1 MYRLWQ
7 GRLSNGIR
15 RSRSIVLELD
25 KEELQK
31 MKLVLEQ
38 LQENIITFL
47 DDKQGYEIDSL
58 IIDNVCQ
65 VVVETFRELE
75 V

>member
-1 MYRLWQ
+1 VWQ
-7 GRLSNGIR
+7 GRLSNGLR
-15 RSRSIVLELD
+15 RSRSIMLELD

-65 VVVETFRELE
+65 VVVETFKELE

>member
-1 MYRLWQ
+1 M
-7 GRLSNGIR
+7 
-15 RSRSIVLELD
+15 LELD

-31 MKLVLEQ
+31 MKLVVEQ
-38 LQENIITFL
+38 LQENLMTFL

-65 VVVETFRELE
+65 VVVETFKELE

>member
-1 MYRLWQ
+1 VWQ
-7 GRLSNGIR
+7 GRVSNGLR

-65 VVVETFRELE
+65 VVVETFKELE

>member
-1 MYRLWQ
+1 MWQ
-7 GRLSNGIR
+7 GRISNGLR
-15 RSRSIVLELD
+15 RSRSIMLELD

-65 VVVETFRELE
+65 VVVETFKELE

>member
-1 MYRLWQ
+1 MYRVWQ
-7 GRLSNGIR
+7 GRLSNGFR

>member
-1 MYRLWQ
+1 
-7 GRLSNGIR
+7 
-15 RSRSIVLELD
+15 
-25 KEELQK
+25 

-58 IIDNVCQ
+58 IIDNV
-65 VVVETFRELE
+65 F
-75 V
+75 

>member
-1 MYRLWQ
+1 MWQ
-7 GRLSNGIR
+7 GRISNGFR

-65 VVVETFRELE
+65 VVVETFKELE

>member
-1 MYRLWQ
+1 
-7 GRLSNGIR
+7 
-15 RSRSIVLELD
+15 VLELD

>member
-1 MYRLWQ
+1 MWQ
-7 GRLSNGIR
+7 GRISNGLR
-15 RSRSIVLELD
+15 SSRSIVLELD

>member
-1 MYRLWQ
+1 VWQ
-7 GRLSNGIR
+7 GRLSNGFR